1 MARPKRFE
9 LLTPRFV
16 VWCSIQLSYG
26 RVFARHI
33 GPSEPG
39 CIREGFG
46 SFAKERFSYPLRPE
60 LASAGT
66 RVRPPV
72 LSKVLSRGVGQNS
85 GQMLPNGAFSRQRP
99 LVTDGKQFHRPV
111 GDRNPEGGADGAL
124 DQMDVAAM
132 GAHQLGRD
140 RKPEPAA
147 AG

>member
-33 GPSEPG
+33 GPSQPG
-39 CIREGFG
+39 CIREEFG

-66 RVRPPV
+66 RVRLLV
-72 LSKVLSRGVGQNS
+72 LSGVAGQNG
-85 GQMLPNGAFSRQRP
+85 GQTPPNGAFSRPRP
-99 LVTDGKQFHRPV
+99 LVTHGKQFHRAV
-111 GDRNPEGGADGAL
+111 GDRNPEGGTDGAL

-140 RKPEPAA
+140 RQPEPAA
-147 AG
+147 ARSA